1 MRLRFVGHLVVC
13 GALTGLASLGPP
25 SVVAGPPEMAPLP
38 RPAGPPAVV
47 VATKNGYQVILNR
60 TTTEALQ
67 QILDKTDEK
76 QVANSIREKAKEA
89 KTGPAPDENKAAT
102 LDLVAFLVSSQVPE
116 FRKALHE
123 SAGPGG
129 VIITITGLQAP
140 KVTFRKPRPRLEKAG
155 ELVRGAMPLM
165 PDEAREAIE
174 ALRAVARTTPLLWKV
189 EPRP

>member
-1 MRLRFVGHLVVC
+1 MTLRLVVHLVVC
-13 GALTGLASLGPP
+13 GAIAGLASFGPA
-25 SVVAGPPEMAPLP
+25 STVAGPPEIAPSP
-38 RPAGPPAVV
+38 RPAGPRAAI

-89 KTGPAPDENKAAT
+89 RTGPAADESQAAT
-102 LDLVAFLVSSQVPE
+102 LELVAFLVSTQVPG

-129 VIITITGLQAP
+129 VIITLTGLQAP
-140 KVTFRKPRPRLEKAG
+140 KVMFRKPRPLLEKAA
-155 ELVRGAMPLM
+155 ELVRGAMPLV
-165 PDEAREAIE
+165 PDEAREVLE